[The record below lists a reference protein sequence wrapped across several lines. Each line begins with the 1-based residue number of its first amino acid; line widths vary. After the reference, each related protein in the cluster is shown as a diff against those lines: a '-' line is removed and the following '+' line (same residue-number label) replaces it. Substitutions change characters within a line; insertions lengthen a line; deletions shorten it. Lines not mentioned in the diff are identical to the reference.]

1 MKLSKE
7 EIISFKNEV
16 DKMQRSYE
24 KELAN
29 DGVIEFKEIKK
40 EDVAD
45 FLENWKGVSQ
55 YKTDFF
61 TIGKECLEYYEKEF
75 DKALKR
81 FIDAHINMPY
91 EKNDSFIGVWNEL
104 LDNKINNK

>member
-45 FLENWKGVSQ
+45 FLENWKGVSR

-61 TIGKECLEYYEKEF
+61 CHWQ
-75 DKALKR
+75 R
-81 FIDAHINMPY
+81 M
-91 EKNDSFIGVWNEL
+91 S
-104 LDNKINNK
+104 